1 LRSLVVSVSPV
12 MNIIAGAEAA
22 QSGCKMQL
30 LDEGEGIVS
39 VSGLCDRGDLRA
51 DGGRAR
57 MGGFPLCGG
66 SALLGQGI
74 GDTCSQGVMS

>member
-1 LRSLVVSVSPV
+1 